1 MSSVIESEVQ
11 KVINVYE
18 ELFTFLEQKK
28 EILIT
33 RRIDDL
39 GIIDEKIIAL
49 YNQIHRLADGKN
61 LRPTEGEREVIREL
75 IQKIQRIELSNQT
88 IIKRSLNNIDSIF
101 SSVLKSVGSNGTGYT
116 QTGKASSKRDLG
128 LSSVIEEA

>member
-1 MSSVIESEVQ
+1 MNNVIESEVQ
-11 KVINVYE
+11 KVINVYK

>member
-1 MSSVIESEVQ
+1 MNNVIESEVQ